1 MAHPNIYLTPLDLYQ
16 FFHSF
21 YSIHRLHLVTH
32 QLVMSLKGAK
42 DNMGQHKVAFTIQE
56 LLKLLDESAAKLN
69 ASSKPQQAASSDARS
84 SSSGGSGRQREM
96 GGWLSGKLE
105 EAGVREVLEP
115 YWKTQYRQKELL
127 SPRLPPFF
135 SESGSYFGWLRDWC
149 RYMVAR
155 AYHSKRSRWKD
166 FFFACRSAIREDST
180 VCEFLLPLLVLDNL
194 SFDDESDGGQAIIK
208 EMLDALTFTG
218 STSDM
223 ALEERTKA
231 CNAVFVILDTLSLWS
246 EKETEERNKSSR
258 GSSSASSSP
267 SMSYLAGSDTEWP
280 AEESLASIDEL
291 LKAIPLS
298 LCAEA
303 AEAVGMNARSLR
315 YLELE
320 ARSHIAGPIYDDLQV
335 ENYRRHYNSEDE
347 FHSFSKKGSLLGK
360 TILKGVDTKVVR
372 KVLGCLGDNATMT
385 AISRDF
391 NSGFYETQLANI
403 QEREFHG
410 DWEGALQMYEQALQL
425 HEAQTQRGES
435 DAKRES
441 EALSLRSG
449 MVKCLLELGQ
459 LESALNQTKG
469 ILSKGVE
476 GRQETSTGASR
487 KRNRLPS
494 YEEIDENARKMLMPS
509 AAEAAWR
516 LGKWDALDN
525 IVTSWDG
532 SPSSPS
538 SARNQSDGSNTNIE
552 DVDPRSQYGISFGQ
566 AMLGLQ
572 KGDVDGVTVSLE
584 AARTAALQS
593 LSGAARESYSRAYP
607 FLLQLQCIREVEDAN
622 DLLRSSRIDTSD
634 DSFSF
639 EAAGSS
645 ADFANLARS
654 DSNHG
659 WEWGGRL
666 RMADSGAQGSSSI
679 VNTRLALSRIFDN
692 PILEGE
698 LWLEEGKRARKSG
711 LPHIAENSLAH
722 ADAAFEAMATMG
734 GNLDPS
740 LALSLN
746 KDTHDVQVQFA
757 KLKAATGKTTVAL
770 QLLGQERIDIKDL
783 LGKDERS
790 LKETAN
796 AIQEVRTWRK
806 KRGDGS
812 STSNA
817 DVLFDENVKLFGR
830 SLLTGTE
837 WICESGLKNP
847 SEILDRYEL
856 VAHRLLPRFERSH
869 FCFAKYLDSLLTS
882 RIKALS
888 GDVSEGQ
895 KGTLSKGDDE
905 QWTKMMRTDVGCQKY
920 LLQAM
925 EEYGRALQLG
935 TKHVYQ
941 ALPRLL
947 SLWFEFTSIDP
958 RPPIAIDDGG
968 GRRRSSSSSSAA
980 IDDERV
986 ATQLENMQAE
996 ANKLVAGMVRSIP
1009 AIAFY
1014 TALPQLISRVG
1025 HRDVNT
1031 SDVVISIL
1039 KRLLVKFPQQTMW
1052 SVGWLRNSANV
1063 TRAKAGEEI
1072 FRGAQKNLREKEDF
1086 KKHDLVEASKAL
1098 FAFLLSIA
1106 KHKVKNDK
1114 KTFTVQQIKLRGAD
1128 LSEFVPPV
1136 QAALSVLPSSIGHS
1150 RSSENFPAFV
1160 PRMRAFSTKV
1170 TVMQSKAKPRKITVY
1185 AIPAGQGPQ
1194 LRRSSSSNGHAQSG
1208 DAGEMHFLVKQEVRG
1223 DLRKDARVQDLNNV
1237 INRLL
1242 SGHGMGSSSSS
1253 SSGGEGGNGAQQQR
1267 RRLHLRTFSV
1277 TCLSEDCGILEW
1289 VPNTDSLRNVV
1300 MASYNAQADPHS
1312 TKRRGRRI
1320 GNFCDPNLRRTYD
1333 KCQDMYFKNGNL
1345 SRAVEMFDE
1354 KFLSNY
1360 PPVMYWWFIHNFL
1373 DPHSWFEARM
1383 AFTLS
1388 AATWSAVGHVIG
1400 LGDRHSENILIDTS
1414 SGGCVHVDFDW

>member
-1 MAHPNIYLTPLDLYQ
+1 MTFSAFLHSSDLRA
-16 FFHSF
+16 FVSTLLCSGF
-21 YSIHRLHLVTH
+21 RLHLVTH
-32 QLVMSLKGAK
+32 QLIMALKGAK

-69 ASSKPQQAASSDARS
+69 ASSKPQQAESSDGR
-84 SSSGGSGRQREM
+84 SSSGGGPGRQKEM
-96 GGWLSGKLE
+96 GAWLSGKLQ
-105 EAGVREVLEP
+105 EAGVKEVLEP

-135 SESGSYFGWLRDWC
+135 TESRSYFGWLRDWC

-166 FFFACRSAIREDST
+166 FFFACRSAIREDCS

-194 SFDDESDGGQAIIK
+194 SFDDESGGVQAIVK
-208 EMLDALTFTG
+208 EMLDALTFTD
-218 STSDM
+218 STSVM
-223 ALEERTKA
+223 PLSERTKA

-246 EKETEERNKSSR
+246 EKETEERNRSSR
-258 GSSSASSSP
+258 GSSSASSSS
-267 SMSYLAGSDTEWP
+267 SMSYFAGSDTEWP
-280 AEESLASIDEL
+280 AEESLASIEDL
-291 LKAIPLS
+291 LKGIPLP

-303 AEAVGMNARSLR
+303 AQAVGMNARSLR

-320 ARSHIAGPIYDDLQV
+320 ARSHIAGPIYNDLQV
-335 ENYRRHYNSEDE
+335 DSYHRHYSSEDD
-347 FHSFSKKGSLLGK
+347 FHTFGRKGSLLGK
-360 TILKGVDTKVVR
+360 SILKGVNTEVVR
-372 KVLGCLGDNATMT
+372 KVLGCLGDNASMA
-385 AISRDF
+385 AISKDLT
-391 NSGFYETQLANI
+391 SGFSQNRIANI
-403 QEREFHG
+403 HERELHG

-425 HEAQTQRGES
+425 HETQSQNGED
-435 DAKRES
+435 DAKKEL

-476 GRQETSTGASR
+476 SKQETFIGASR
-487 KRNRLPS
+487 KRNRLPQY
-494 YEEIDENARKMLMPS
+494 YEKIDEDARKMLMPS

-516 LGKWDALDN
+516 LGRWDALDD
-525 IVTSWDG
+525 IVGSWQGPSASLSELNQTDDGNTSIDNMD
-532 SPSSPS
+532 PS
-538 SARNQSDGSNTNIE
+538 
-552 DVDPRSQYGISFGQ
+552 SQYGISFGK

-572 KGDVDGVTVSLE
+572 KGDVDSVTVSLE

-593 LSGAARESYSRAYP
+593 LTGAARESYSRAYP
-607 FLLQLQCIREVEDAN
+607 FLLQLQCVREVEDAN
-622 DLLRSSRIDTSD
+622 DLLRSGTIDKHD
-634 DSFSF
+634 DSFPI
-639 EAAGSS
+639 EAAESS
-645 ADFANLARS
+645 ADFARLAHS
-654 DSNHG
+654 GSIYG

-666 RMADSGAQGSSSI
+666 RMADSGSQGSSSI
-679 VNTRLALSRIFDN
+679 INTRLALARIFDN

-698 LWLEEGKRARKSG
+698 LWLEEGKRARKKG
-711 LPHIAENSLAH
+711 LLHIAENSLAH

-746 KDTHDVQVQFA
+746 KDTHEIRVQLA
-757 KLKAATGKTTVAL
+757 KLKAATGQTAAAL
-770 QLLGQERIDIKDL
+770 QLLGQERIDIKSL
-783 LGKDERS
+783 LGKDDAG

-796 AIQEVRTWRK
+796 AIQTLRTRRK
-806 KRGDGS
+806 IHGGGS
-812 STSNA
+812 SSA
-817 DVLFDENVKLFGR
+817 GSLFDEHVTIFGR

-837 WICESGLKNP
+837 WICENGLKNP
-847 SEILDRYEL
+847 SEILERYDL
-856 VAHRLLPRFERSH
+856 VAQRLLPRFERSH
-869 FCFAKYLDSLLTS
+869 FCYAKYLDSLLTS

-895 KGTLSKGDDE
+895 KGTQSTVDDE
-905 QWTKMMRTDVGCQKY
+905 QWAKMMRTDVGCQKY

-958 RPPIAIDDGG
+958 RPPMTVDDGG
-968 GRRRSSSSSSAA
+968 GRRRSSSSSAA
-980 IDDERV
+980 INDERV
-986 ATQLENMQAE
+986 ATQLENMQAK
-996 ANKLVAGMVRSIP
+996 ANKLVSGMVRSIP
-1009 AIAFY
+1009 AVAFY

-1025 HRDVNT
+1025 HRDGAT
-1031 SDVVISIL
+1031 SNIVILIL

-1052 SVGWLRNSANV
+1052 SVGWLRNSAN
-1063 TRAKAGEEI
+1063 TIRAKAGEEI

-1086 KKHDLVEASKAL
+1086 KKHDLVEASKTL
-1098 FAFLLSIA
+1098 FNWLLNIA
-1106 KHKVKNDK
+1106 KHKAPENKRTFQVK
-1114 KTFTVQQIKLRGAD
+1114 QLHCRGAD
-1128 LSEFVPPV
+1128 LSDFVPPV
-1136 QAALSVLPSSIGHS
+1136 QAALSVLPSSIGNS

-1160 PRMRAFSTKV
+1160 PRMRAFSTKIA
-1170 TVMQSKAKPRKITVY
+1170 VMNSKAKPKKITVY

-1194 LRRSSSSNGHAQSG
+1194 LRRSSSSSSGHTQPG

-1237 INRLL
+1237 INRIL
-1242 SGHGMGSSSSS
+1242 SGHGKGSNRG
-1253 SSGGEGGNGAQQQR
+1253 SGGNSGNGAQQQR

-1289 VPNTDSLRNVV
+1289 VPNTDSLRSVV
-1300 MASYNAQADPHS
+1300 SSSYNAQADPHS
-1312 TKRRGRRI
+1312 AKRRGKRI
-1320 GNFCDPNLRRTYD
+1320 GNFTDSSMRRNYE
-1333 KCQDMYFKNGNL
+1333 KCQDIYFKHG
-1345 SRAVEMFDE
+1345 SMTKAVEMFDE
-1354 KFLSNY
+1354 KFLQNY
-1360 PPVMYWWFIHNFL
+1360 PPVLYWWFIQKFL
-1373 DPHSWFEARM
+1373 DPHSWFEART

-1414 SGGCVHVDFDW
+1414 SGDCVHVDFDW

>member
-1 MAHPNIYLTPLDLYQ
+1 M
-16 FFHSF
+16 
-21 YSIHRLHLVTH
+21 R
-32 QLVMSLKGAK
+32 
-42 DNMGQHKVAFTIQE
+42 
-56 LLKLLDESAAKLN
+56 DEMEPVK
-69 ASSKPQQAASSDARS
+69 
-84 SSSGGSGRQREM
+84 REN
-96 GGWLSGKLE
+96 GNG
-105 EAGVREVLEP
+105 
-115 YWKTQYRQKELL
+115 
-127 SPRLPPFF
+127 
-135 SESGSYFGWLRDWC
+135 
-149 RYMVAR
+149 
-155 AYHSKRSRWKD
+155 
-166 FFFACRSAIREDST
+166 
-180 VCEFLLPLLVLDNL
+180 
-194 SFDDESDGGQAIIK
+194 
-208 EMLDALTFTG
+208 
-218 STSDM
+218 
-223 ALEERTKA
+223 
-231 CNAVFVILDTLSLWS
+231 
-246 EKETEERNKSSR
+246 NKSSR

-280 AEESLASIDEL
+280 AEESLASIDDL

-335 ENYRRHYNSEDE
+335 ENYRRHYSNENE
-347 FHSFSKKGSLLGK
+347 FHAFSKKGTLLGK
-360 TILKGVDTKVVR
+360 SILKGIDTKVVR

-385 AISRDF
+385 AIFKDF
-391 NSGFYETQLANI
+391 NSGFYEIQLANI

-425 HEAQTQRGES
+425 HEAQIQRGEA
-435 DAKRES
+435 DAKKRES

-449 MVKCLLELGQ
+449 MVKCLLELGK
-459 LESALNQTKG
+459 LESALNLTKG
-469 ILSKGVE
+469 ILSNGVE
-476 GRQETSTGASR
+476 SRQETSTGASR
-487 KRNRLPS
+487 KRDRLPS
-494 YEEIDENARKMLMPS
+494 YKEIDENARKMLMPS

-516 LGKWDALDN
+516 LGKWDALDD
-525 IVTSWDG
+525 IVTSWDE
-532 SPSSPS
+532 PSSPPIG
-538 SARNQSDGSNTNIE
+538 RNQSDGGNSNIE
-552 DVDPRSQYGISFGQ
+552 DMDPRSQYGISFGQ

-572 KGDVDGVTVSLE
+572 KGDVDSVTVSLE

-622 DLLRSSRIDTSD
+622 DLLRSSRIDASD

-639 EAAGSS
+639 DAAGSS

-654 DSNHG
+654 DSNYG

-711 LPHIAENSLAH
+711 LSHIAENSLAH

-746 KDTHDVQVQFA
+746 QDTHDVQVQFA
-757 KLKAATGKTTVAL
+757 KLKAATGKTTAAL

-783 LGKDERS
+783 LGKDDHG
-790 LKETAN
+790 LKEMAN
-796 AIQEVRTWRK
+796 AIQELRTRRK
-806 KRGDGS
+806 KHRHGS

-817 DVLFDENVKLFGR
+817 NVLFDENVKLFGR

-847 SEILDRYEL
+847 SEILDRYEV

-882 RIKALS
+882 RIEALS

-895 KGTLSKGDDE
+895 RKGTRSTGDDE
-905 QWTKMMRTDVGCQKY
+905 QWTKMMRSDVGCQKY

-958 RPPIAIDDGG
+958 RPPIVIDDGG
-968 GRRRSSSSSSAA
+968 GRRRSSSSSAA

-996 ANKLVAGMVRSIP
+996 ANNLVSNMVRSIP

-1025 HRDVNT
+1025 HRDGDT
-1031 SDVVISIL
+1031 SETVILIL

-1086 KKHDLVEASKAL
+1086 KKHDLIEASKTL
-1098 FAFLLSIA
+1098 FAFLLGIA

-1114 KTFTVQQIKLRGAD
+1114 KSFTVQQMKLRGAD

-1160 PRMRAFSTKV
+1160 PRMRAISSKV
-1170 TVMQSKAKPRKITVY
+1170 AVMQSKAKPKKITVY

-1194 LRRSSSSNGHAQSG
+1194 LRRSSSSSGHAQSG

-1253 SSGGEGGNGAQQQR
+1253 SSSGSIGGEGGNGGQR
-1267 RRLHLRTFSV
+1267 QTRRLHLRTFSV

-1300 MASYNAQADPHS
+1300 MNSYNAQADPHS

-1320 GNFCDPNLRRTYD
+1320 GNFGDPNIRRTYE
-1333 KCQDMYFKNGNL
+1333 KCQDMYFKGGNL
-1345 SRAVEMFDE
+1345 TRAVEMFDE

-1360 PPVMYWWFIHNFL
+1360 PPVMYWWFIQNFL